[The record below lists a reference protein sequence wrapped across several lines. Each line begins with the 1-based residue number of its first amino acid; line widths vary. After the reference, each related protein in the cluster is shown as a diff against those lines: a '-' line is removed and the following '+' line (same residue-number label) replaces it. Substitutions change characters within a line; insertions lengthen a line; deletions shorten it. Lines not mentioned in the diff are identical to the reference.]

1 MTVFDTLSDKVKGN
15 FSQTLQ
21 DAKKNGKAMFG
32 CQGIHCF
39 ECPFAEKSG
48 RCQFSKIGQSR
59 TLEEWADF
67 LFSEIE
73 EDMQ

>member
-1 MTVFDTLSDKVKGN
+1 MTVFDTLNNKVKDS

-21 DAKKNGKAMFG
+21 EAKKVGGAIFN
-32 CQGIHCF
+32 CRYVCCR
-39 ECPFAEKSG
+39 ECPF
-48 RCQFSKIGQSR
+48 RVKIGGCHIEEARKYR

-73 EDMQ
+73 EDK

>member
-1 MTVFDTLSDKVKGN
+1 MTVFDTLNNKVKGN

-21 DAKKNGKAMFG
+21 DAKKNGEAVFS
-32 CQGIHCF
+32 CRNIDCR
-39 ECPFAEKSG
+39 ECPF
-48 RCQFSKIGQSR
+48 RVKIGGCHLVEARKSR

-73 EDMQ
+73 EDV